1 MVCLFL
7 TGLAFVYFLVLVL
20 GAIGTL
26 GFYII
31 AIWLFIKAVDYIANK
46 LFPK

>member
-7 TGLAFVYFLVLVL
+7 TGLVLYFLVLVL
-20 GAIGTL
+20 GAVGTL

-31 AIWLFIKAVDYIANK
+31 AIWLFVKAVDYFVNK